1 MWLQQALATNN
12 QQQQQQLL
20 TAIAQLQPAAGAA
33 PAARTAG
40 TPTMGAATSTRPPHT
55 LLAADLSAQQ
65 FLGIDQAQ
73 GSPAASVT
81 SAADTDAA
89 RIADIQTTLT
99 KAIGNADPTLRC
111 DPTTCNLST
120 ELWRVTTN
128 LLRDKKLDAGELSQ
142 FNTIIGAARCF
153 LRLLEAYSFDQEN
166 DDAIGEIL

>member
-1 MWLQQALATNN
+1 MPRRQPDRREADEEEDGEAEEAEAEAAGLAPPAAPATPALPEGDAAAWLANAQQQIALQLSHQLAHSLAQNQQTQQLWLQQALATNN

-40 TPTMGAATSTRPPHT
+40 TPTMGAPNGTRPPNP

-81 SAADTDAA
+81 
-89 RIADIQTTLT
+89 
-99 KAIGNADPTLRC
+99 
-111 DPTTCNLST
+111 
-120 ELWRVTTN
+120 
-128 LLRDKKLDAGELSQ
+128 
-142 FNTIIGAARCF
+142 
-153 LRLLEAYSFDQEN
+153 
-166 DDAIGEIL
+166 